1 MGPEIL
7 ILIEVGLAVGLALFF
22 IVSKDFAYGIY
33 LWLIAALLFKY
44 QKISVVDSILPDMSL
59 DRVLFAFLVVI
70 FILEILTKRRRIFS
84 FTKVEYS
91 MFLFCLAAVI
101 SMIWTG
107 TIIKEGGKL
116 KIGELLTGYIVPF
129 FMFFIS
135 QNVYANN
142 TSKREG
148 FLKFIVL
155 VGIYLSF
162 TAIFEHLKINKL
174 VFPKNILDA
183 DFGIHFGR
191 ARGPFCQAAVNGTV
205 LGFVFST
212 MFYFLFHYNK
222 AKIWKL
228 FAIVL
233 LATTPLAIFFTYTR
247 AAWLGAML
255 SFMIISLFTF
265 KQSQKAFAITAILFC
280 MAAMLAAP
288 SFLDDNTMAFAHE
301 RIRHEEPIYD
311 RLSLYVAYGN
321 MFKNNPIFGVGFLKF
336 SENASDYFA
345 DIDMEGVPFQY
356 TELKEHDTFAGIL
369 AEMGLVGITLILII
383 YTSILTASIR
393 LYKNLR
399 AHNPEA
405 KPIVIIFWGCMAA
418 FVVNAV
424 FIEMRYFEFVNSVF
438 FIFAGII
445 YGWQREYGKKTAS

>member
-1 MGPEIL
+1 MGPEFI
-7 ILIEVGLAVGLALFF
+7 ILIEAAFAVGLILFF
-22 IVSKDFAYGIY
+22 IVNKDFTYGIY
-33 LWLIAALLFKY
+33 TWLLASLLFKY

-59 DRVLFAFLVVI
+59 DRVLFVFLVVI
-70 FILEILTKRRRIFS
+70 FILEILTRRRRIFS

-107 TIIKEGGKL
+107 TIIKDGGKL

-129 FMFFIS
+129 FMFFLS

-148 FLKFIVL
+148 FLKFIIL
-155 VGIYLSF
+155 IGLYLSL
-162 TAIFEHLKINKL
+162 TAIFEHMKINKL
-174 VFPKNILDA
+174 VFPRYILDA

-191 ARGPFCQAAVNGTV
+191 ARGPFGQAAVNGTV
-205 LGFVFST
+205 LGFVFSAI
-212 MFYFLFHYNK
+212 FYFLFNYNK
-222 AKIWKL
+222 SRFWKL
-228 FAIVL
+228 CAIFL

-247 AAWLGAML
+247 ACWLGAMI
-255 SFMIISLFTF
+255 SFMVISIFTF
-265 KQSQKAFAITAILFC
+265 KQSQKAFAVTAVLFC
-280 MAAMLAAP
+280 IVAMLVAP

-301 RIRHEEPIYD
+301 RFRHEEPVYD
-311 RLSLYVAYGN
+311 RLNLYVAYIN
-321 MFKNNPIFGVGFLKF
+321 MFINNPIFGVGFLKF
-336 SENASDYFA
+336 SEQASDYFA
-345 DIDMEGVPFQY
+345 DMDMESMPFQY

-383 YTSILTASIR
+383 YTSILMASVR

-399 AHNPEA
+399 VHNPEA
-405 KPIVIIFWGCMAA
+405 KPIVIIFWGSMAL

-424 FIEMRYFEFVNSVF
+424 FIEMRYFEFVNSMF

-445 YGWQREYGKKTAS
+445 YGWQREYGKKTA